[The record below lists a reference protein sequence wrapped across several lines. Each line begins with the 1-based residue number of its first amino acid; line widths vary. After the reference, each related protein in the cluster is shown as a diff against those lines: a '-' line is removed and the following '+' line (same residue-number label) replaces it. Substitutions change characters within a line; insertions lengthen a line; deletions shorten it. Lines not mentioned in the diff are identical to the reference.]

1 LWREGLRGTRLAAE
15 IGGGGSQDGLRR
27 RIDAAARYVP
37 LENLALSPQCG
48 FASTSAGN
56 VLTPDQQRAKLALIV
71 DTADKVWGR

>member
-1 LWREGLRGTRLAAE
+1 VVLGLISSKTPVLE
-15 IGGGGSQDGLRR
+15 SQDELRR